1 MEHILNL
8 TGLTQFVKL
17 LNKIKNKEL
26 RTFITF
32 FLTAVLGAG
41 TNFVTQ
47 IPYKSL
53 FLSLGYADKPAFN
66 LSVFAGYLTAT
77 IVSFIPAKVFAFSAK
92 ESGNSKRESIKYLI
106 IAIVALGIQVGI
118 SSLTLDYIANPFFSN
133 FSLFLREKGSHVVG
147 MGFSFFAN
155 YYGHKFLTFRST
167 GVYDKIKAR
176 SAR

>member
-1 MEHILNL
+1 MEHILNF
-8 TGLTQFVKL
+8 TGINLFVKL
-17 LNKIKNKEL
+17 LDKIKNKEL
-26 RTFITF
+26 RSFITF

-77 IVSFIPAKVFAFSAK
+77 VVSFIPAKVFAFSAK

-106 IAIVALGIQVGI
+106 IAIIALGIQVGI

-133 FSLFLREKGSHVVG
+133 LSLFLREKGSHVVG

-155 YYGHKFLTFRST
+155 FYGHKFLTFRST

-176 SAR
+176 STR

>member
-1 MEHILNL
+1 MEHILNF
-8 TGLTQFVKL
+8 TGLYLFVKL

-118 SSLTLDYIANPFFSN
+118 SSLTLDYIANPFFNN

-176 SAR
+176 STR

>member
-1 MEHILNL
+1 MEHILNF
-8 TGLTQFVKL
+8 TGINLFVKL
-17 LNKIKNKEL
+17 LDKIKNKEL
-26 RTFITF
+26 RSFITF

-77 IVSFIPAKVFAFSAK
+77 VVSFIPAKVFAFSAK

-106 IAIVALGIQVGI
+106 IAIIALGIQVGI
-118 SSLTLDYIANPFFSN
+118 SSLALDYIANPFFSN
-133 FSLFLREKGSHVVG
+133 LSLFLREKGSHVVG

-155 YYGHKFLTFRST
+155 FYGHKFLTFRST

-176 SAR
+176 STR

>member
-1 MEHILNL
+1 MEHILNF
-8 TGLTQFVKL
+8 TGINQFVKL
-17 LNKIKNKEL
+17 LSKIKNKEL

-53 FLSLGYADKPAFN
+53 FLNLGYADKPAFN
-66 LSVFAGYLTAT
+66 LSVFTGYLTAT

-106 IAIVALGIQVGI
+106 IATVALGIQVGI
-118 SSLTLDYIANPFFSN
+118 SSLTLDYIANPLFSN

-176 SAR
+176 STR

>member
-1 MEHILNL
+1 MEHILNF
-8 TGLTQFVKL
+8 TGLNLFVKL
-17 LNKIKNKEL
+17 LDKIKNKEL
-26 RTFITF
+26 RSFVSF

-47 IPYKSL
+47 IPYKAL
-53 FLSLGYADKPAFN
+53 FLNLGYSDKPAFN

-77 IVSFIPAKVFAFSAK
+77 VVSFIPAKVFAFSAK

-106 IAIVALGIQVGI
+106 IAAVALGIQVGI

-133 FSLFLREKGSHVVG
+133 LSLFLREKGSHIVG

-155 YYGHKFLTFRST
+155 FYGHKFLTFRST

>member
-1 MEHILNL
+1 M
-8 TGLTQFVKL
+8 KL
-17 LNKIKNKEL
+17 IEKIKNKEL
-26 RTFITF
+26 RTFVSF

-77 IVSFIPAKVFAFSAK
+77 VVSFIPAKIFAFSAK
-92 ESGNSKRESIKYLI
+92 ESGNSKRESIKYLL
-106 IAIVALGIQVGI
+106 IAAAALGIQVGI
-118 SSLTLDYIANPFFSN
+118 SSLTLDYVANPLFSN
-133 FSLFLREKGSHVVG
+133 FSLFIREKASHLVG

-167 GVYDKIKAR
+167 GVYDKIKTR

>member
-1 MEHILNL
+1 MEHILNF
-8 TGLTQFVKL
+8 TGLNLFVKL

-26 RTFITF
+26 RSFVSF
-32 FLTAVLGAG
+32 FLTAILGAG

-53 FLSLGYADKPAFN
+53 FLNLGYPDKPAFN

-77 IVSFIPAKVFAFSAK
+77 IVSFIPAKIFAFSAK

-106 IAIVALGIQVGI
+106 IAAVALGIQVGI
-118 SSLTLDYIANPFFSN
+118 SSLTLDYVANPFFGDL
-133 FSLFLREKGSHVVG
+133 SLFVREKGSHIVG

-155 YYGHKFLTFRST
+155 FYGHKFLTFRST